1 MIEPVRLFVYG
12 TMLPGERDAA
22 QLTGAIALG
31 AARTAEGYGLVEV
44 GPLAG
49 LVEGGSGSV
58 IGELFTI
65 DQALLRA
72 LDRQPAHP
80 ALFHRKAVRL
90 EDETFAEA
98 FLLFADQVRGK
109 RRIRGGDWRG
119 RFQVRRPGELHEAG
133 PLVSWARDRHRR

>member
-1 MIEPVRLFVYG
+1 MIEPLRLFVYG

-22 QLTGAIALG
+22 QLAGAVALG
-31 AARTAEGYGLVEV
+31 PARTAEGYGLVEV

-49 LVEGGSGSV
+49 LVEGGAGSV
-58 IGELFTI
+58 IGELFNV
-65 DQALLRA
+65 DQAQMRA
-72 LDRQPAHP
+72 LDRQPQHP
-80 ALFHRKAVRL
+80 NLFHRKPVRL
-90 EDETFAEA
+90 DDGTTAEA

-119 RFQVRRPGELHEAG
+119 RFQIRRPGELHEAG